1 MALDNSKLIS
11 DVVDRLKKQGLF
23 DKFRKECMADVD
35 TKVKQTLLRLQVYKL
50 NHTLV
55 LRMRDV
61 GVALRVR
68 GQRL

>member
-1 MALDNSKLIS
+1 
-11 DVVDRLKKQGLF
+11 
-23 DKFRKECMADVD
+23 
-35 TKVKQTLLRLQVYKL
+35 VKSNKL

-68 GQRL
+68 GHRL